1 MKVQRIGGSLLAV
14 LFFCVMVLAGQAQ
27 SENLLT
33 NPGFEDG
40 FRAVPGDDT
49 PRDVASGWQ
58 PWNASRDDD
67 DAGFQNTQPFYLAS
81 SNAASQ
87 SAIPRIRSGADA
99 QLYYSY
105 YATHD
110 AGIYQQVSGVTPGT
124 ELRFSIYGYVH
135 SNNLDSLDISEE
147 PGGVA
152 LRVGIDPNGGTDPFS
167 NNVEYS
173 ELAIFY
179 DTFRQYSVIAT
190 AESSTITVFVRTTVS
205 EPVQFTYVYLDDAVL
220 EATPEQETEEPVETE
235 EPTEEPTEETVEP
248 TSTPTATATATSSNP
263 TPTREENNGGVL
275 PTATSVGATAAPT
288 DGGEGGGDGSVLAP
302 FPGRIVHT
310 VRSGDTVGALAV
322 RYGSSIAAII
332 EANGLDDSALIFT
345 GQGLV
350 IPVRLVPAT
359 ETPSPTSEIIIVTA
373 TDIPTG
379 GVTPGSDQYVVQPGD
394 TLLNIARR
402 FNTTLTTLV
411 QLNGISNPN
420 RILVGQTLR
429 LPGATP
435 TATPTPV
442 TITQTPGQI
451 VPTPTRTPQQ
461 PTTYV
466 VQPGDNL
473 FRISLRFNVSL
484 VSLGNANNITNYNR
498 IFVGQVLTIPR

>member
-1 MKVQRIGGSLLAV
+1 MKVQRIGGVLLIIF
-14 LFFCVMVLAGQAQ
+14 LFGSMILSGQAQ
-27 SENLLT
+27 SENLLS
-33 NPGFEDG
+33 NPDFESG
-40 FRAVPGDDT
+40 FRAVPGENT
-49 PRDVASGWQ
+49 PRNVASSWQ
-58 PWNASRDDD
+58 PWNVSRGENDP
-67 DAGFQNTQPFYLAS
+67 GFQNAQPRYLAA
-81 SNAASQ
+81 SNAGSEE
-87 SAIPRIRSGADA
+87 AIPRIRSGADA
-99 QLYYSY
+99 QMYFSY
-105 YATHD
+105 YETHD
-110 AGIYQQVSGVTPGT
+110 AGIYQQVSGVTSGT

-135 SNNLDSLDISEE
+135 SNNLDDLSVSED

-152 LRVGIDPNGGTDPFS
+152 LRVGIDPTGGTDPFS
-167 NNVEYS
+167 SDVVYS

-190 AESSTITVFVRTTVS
+190 AESSTVTVFVRTTIS

-235 EPTEEPTEETVEP
+235 ETQEPANTA
-248 TSTPTATATATSSNP
+248 TSTATATATATATSSNP
-263 TPTREENNGGVL
+263 TPTREENGGVL
-275 PTATSVGATAAPT
+275 PTATSVGATATEASNG
-288 DGGEGGGDGSVLAP
+288 GGEAPVLDE

-310 VRSGDTVGALAV
+310 VRSGDTVGQLAV

-350 IPVRLVPAT
+350 IPVRLVPTT
-359 ETPSPTSEIIIVTA
+359 ETPSPTSDIVA
-373 TDIPTG
+373 TPTTTSNTG
-379 GVTPGSDQYVVQPGD
+379 GQPPSGNTYVVQPGD

-420 RILVGQTLR
+420 RILVGQR
-429 LPGATP
+429 LQLPVSAQPTP
-435 TATPTPV
+435 TPTPV
-442 TITQTPGQI
+442 STTVVQ
-451 VPTPTRTPQQ
+451 PTPTPVPQ
-461 PTTYV
+461 PATYT

-473 FRISLRFNVSL
+473 FRISLRFDVSL
-484 VSLGNANNITNYNR
+484 VALANANNITNYNR

>member
-1 MKVQRIGGSLLAV
+1 MKLQRIGGSLLAA
-14 LFFCVMVLAGQAQ
+14 LFFWVMVLGVQAQ
-27 SENLLT
+27 GENLLT

-40 FRAVPGDDT
+40 FRAVPGENT

-58 PWNASRDDD
+58 PWNVARNDD
-67 DAGFQNTQPFYLAS
+67 DAGFQNAQPRYMTS
-81 SNAASQ
+81 SNAPSQ
-87 SAIPRIRSGADA
+87 GAIPRIRSGSDA
-99 QLYYSY
+99 QMYFSFYE
-105 YATHD
+105 THD
-110 AGIYQQVSGVTPGT
+110 AGIYQQVSGITPGT

-135 SNNLDSLDISEE
+135 SNNLDSLDISED

-152 LRVGIDPNGGTDPFS
+152 LSVGIDPNGGTDPFS
-167 NNVEYS
+167 SNIEYS

-190 AESSTITVFVRTTVS
+190 AESATVTVFVRTTVS
-205 EPVQFTYVYLDDAVL
+205 EPVQFTFVYLDDAVL
-220 EATPEQETEEPVETE
+220 EATPDQETE
-235 EPTEEPTEETVEP
+235 EPTETEEVKEP
-248 TSTPTATATATSSNP
+248 SSTPTATATTEVAATTDPGNP
-263 TPTREENNGGVL
+263 TPTREETNGGVL
-275 PTATSVGATAAPT
+275 PTATPIGATAVPT
-288 DGGEGGGDGSVLAP
+288 SNGGGGDEDSSVLEP

-350 IPVRLVPAT
+350 IPVRLVPIT
-359 ETPSPTSEIIIVTA
+359 ETPSPTSEILTVTA
-373 TDIPTG
+373 TTPPTG

-420 RILVGQTLR
+420 RILVGQTLT
-429 LPGATP
+429 LPGAAP
-435 TATPTPV
+435 TITPTPV
-442 TITQTPGQI
+442 SVTQVPG
-451 VPTPTRTPQQ
+451 PTATTAPQQ
-461 PTTYV
+461 PSTYV

-484 VSLGNANNITNYNR
+484 VSLANANNITNYNR
-498 IFVGQVLTIPR
+498 IFVGQVLTIPQ